1 MSILVHRAAHFAAAT
16 LNNPL
21 GVGLLSL
28 GLVVVPVIGMHLV
41 HKYNWEHWEP
51 FSKRH

>member
-1 MSILVHRAAHFAAAT
+1 MSVLVHRAAHFAAAT

-28 GLVVVPVIGMHLV
+28 GLEVVPVFGMHLV
-41 HKYNWEHWEP
+41 P
-51 FSKRH
+51 